1 MDNREI
7 LFRAIAIHGNE
18 WVFGN
23 YIHSKRMSGRS
34 CEYRI
39 VDKDTGLESDIIPET
54 LGQFT
59 GKLDIN
65 GNKVFE
71 GDKILYNNPAP
82 FNYVDCIIKYE
93 SANAGFVL
101 VYLYNDCSI
110 HELYVKGEIGSLFI
124 PSDNIEVIGTIHD
137 HLLKGE

>member
-59 GKLDIN
+59 GLLGEN
-65 GNKVFE
+65 GKKIFE
-71 GDKILYNNPAP
+71 GDKVIPYFKNDNGHIPEYFWVVKYHECYFYMESINRTPNVIETMFDFNN
-82 FNYVDCIIKYE
+82 II
-93 SANAGFVL
+93 
-101 VYLYNDCSI
+101 I
-110 HELYVKGEIGSLFI
+110 
-124 PSDNIEVIGTIHD
+124 IGTIHD
-137 HLLKGE
+137 HLLKGG

>member
-1 MDNREI
+1 MNNREI

-39 VDKDTGLESDIIPET
+39 VDKDTGMESDIIPET
-54 LGQFT
+54 LGQF
-59 GKLDIN
+59 IN
-65 GNKVFE
+65 ATDQHKEMLFV
-71 GDKILYNNPAP
+71 GDRIRFDDYSNNPNEVFTIVFYRGTYCAESENTNVSQQERVH
-82 FNYVDCIIKYE
+82 FNWQNFCRINQQPYIPIK
-93 SANAGFVL
+93 V
-101 VYLYNDCSI
+101 
-110 HELYVKGEIGSLFI
+110 
-124 PSDNIEVIGTIHD
+124 GTIHD

>member
-59 GKLDIN
+59 GLLDKN
-65 GNKVFE
+65 GKKIFE
-71 GDKILYNNPAP
+71 GDEVKRDPVNKYAGGSGEYIIEWNDGYAMLGLSYGNADFPTDYHNRFYKIMPKKIA
-82 FNYVDCIIKYE
+82 
-93 SANAGFVL
+93 
-101 VYLYNDCSI
+101 
-110 HELYVKGEIGSLFI
+110 
-124 PSDNIEVIGTIHD
+124 VIGTIHD

>member
-39 VDKDTGLESDIIPET
+39 VNQDTGLESDIIPET

-59 GKLDIN
+59 GLLDKN
-65 GNKVFE
+65 GKMIFE
-71 GDKILYNNPAP
+71 GDKVQSTTIHNRQW
-82 FNYVDCIIKYE
+82 IIE
-93 SANAGFVL
+93 HRNDSEFIGFVPNE
-101 VYLYNDCSI
+101 VGK
-110 HELYVKGEIGSLFI
+110 VKNSLSTFVAW
-124 PSDNIEVIGTIHD
+124 NTLEVIGTIHD

>member
-1 MDNREI
+1 MNNREI

-39 VDKDTGLESDIIPET
+39 VNQDTGMESDIIPET

-59 GKLDIN
+59 GLLDKN
-65 GNKVFE
+65 GKKIFE
-71 GDKILYNNPAP
+71 GDIVKYYHHSAGDTNLAVIFKNGRFFRKTNSVIDD
-82 FNYVDCIIKYE
+82 FIGIIP
-93 SANAGFVL
+93 
-101 VYLYNDCSI
+101 
-110 HELYVKGEIGSLFI
+110 EIRMVF
-124 PSDNIEVIGTIHD
+124 
-137 HLLKGE
+137 